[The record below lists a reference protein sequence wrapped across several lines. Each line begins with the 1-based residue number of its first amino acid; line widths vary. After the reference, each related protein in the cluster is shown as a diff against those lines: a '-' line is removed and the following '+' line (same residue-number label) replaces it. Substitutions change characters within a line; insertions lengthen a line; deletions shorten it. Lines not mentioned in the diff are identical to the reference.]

1 MISRLELVN
10 FRNHEDTVLQL
21 TGGTTALIGDNGQG
35 KTSVVEAMSY
45 LSTLRSFRGVANDA
59 LIREGTDAAYV
70 RATVVHSD
78 GREIL
83 VECEINRAGRNRVL
97 VNRQRLGRA
106 RDLLGVVRST
116 VFAPTDL
123 SLVYEGPSVRRELV
137 DDALGSLSRANDM
150 LCAEVERIVRQR
162 NMLLKQA
169 NGRMTA
175 EISTTLDVWDEKLS
189 ESGTALGNARA
200 DLVRRLSPWV
210 NEAYNALARRTSIV
224 HMVYAPEWMD
234 TGLDRALAA
243 ARTEDVRRAITST
256 GPHRDD
262 IALSLNGMTAR
273 SHASQG
279 ETRTLALAIR
289 LGLHRLITEET
300 GEAPLLVLDDV
311 LSELDPTRATALLE
325 SLPEGQVLITSAGP
339 LPPAASSERVL
350 VVAGGKVR
358 EEGVDNG

>member
-10 FRNHEDTVLQL
+10 FRNHADTVLQL

-35 KTSVVEAMSY
+35 KTSVVEAMSF
-45 LSTLRSFRGVANDA
+45 LSTLRSFRGVPNDA
-59 LIREGTDAAYV
+59 LIREGADSAYV
-70 RATVVHSD
+70 RASVVHSD
-78 GREIL
+78 DREIL
-83 VECEINRAGRNRVL
+83 VECEINRTGRNRVL

-106 RDLLGVVRST
+106 RDLLGVVRTT

-123 SLVYEGPSVRRELV
+123 ALVYEGPAVRRELL
-137 DDALGSLSRANDM
+137 DDALASLSRTNDM
-150 LCAEVERIVRQR
+150 LCSEVERIVRQR

-169 NGRMTA
+169 AGRMSA
-175 EISTTLDVWDEKLS
+175 DVATTLDVWDEKLA
-189 ESGTALGNARA
+189 ESGTALGRARS
-200 DLVRRLSPWV
+200 DLVNRLGPWV
-210 NEAYNALARRTSIV
+210 NEAYNALARKESNVSIT
-224 HMVYAPEWMD
+224 YSPEWMT
-234 TGLDRALAA
+234 TGLASALASS
-243 ARTEDVRRAITST
+243 RNEDLRRAITSV

-262 IALSLNGMTAR
+262 VTVLLNAMTAR

-279 ETRTLALAIR
+279 ETRTLALALR

-325 SLPEGQVLITSAGP
+325 SLPAGQVLITSAGP

-350 VVAGGKVR
+350 IVAAGTVSEPG
-358 EEGVDNG
+358 EVDG